1 VKKLV
6 RKARI
11 KLSSNNHQKLME
23 VCEEIKRIAKTTGV
37 RVAGPIPLPTKRL
50 VIPVMRTPCGDGTK
64 TWDKYEMRI
73 HKRIIDIDADE
84 RTMRQIMRIRVPPE
98 VKIEI
103 ELT

>member
-1 VKKLV
+1 MVRRARIRLTSNDYKKL
-6 RKARI
+6 I
-11 KLSSNNHQKLME
+11 E

-37 RVAGPIPLPTKRL
+37 RITGPVPLPTKRL
-50 VIPVMRTPCGDGTK
+50 IIPVMRTPCGDGTK

-84 RTMRQIMRIRVPPE
+84 RTMRQIMRIRVPQE

>member
-1 VKKLV
+1 MV

-11 KLSSNNHQKLME
+11 KLSSNDYRKLTE

-37 RVAGPIPLPTKRL
+37 RIAGPIPLPTKRL

>member
-1 VKKLV
+1 MVRRARIRLTSNDYKKL
-6 RKARI
+6 I
-11 KLSSNNHQKLME
+11 E

-37 RVAGPIPLPTKRL
+37 RITGPIPLPTKRL

-84 RTMRQIMRIRVPPE
+84 RTMRQIMRIRVPQE

>member
-1 VKKLV
+1 LV

-11 KLSSNNHQKLME
+11 KLSSNDYRKLTE

-37 RVAGPIPLPTKRL
+37 RIAGPIPLPTKRL

>member
-1 VKKLV
+1 MV
-6 RKARI
+6 RRARI
-11 KLSSNNHQKLME
+11 RLSSNDYKKLIE
-23 VCEEIKRIAKTTGV
+23 VCEEIKRIANTTGV
-37 RVAGPIPLPTKRL
+37 RMAGPIPLPTKRL

-73 HKRIIDIDADE
+73 HKRIIDLDADE
-84 RTMRQIMRIRVPPE
+84 RTMRQIMRIRVPQE